1 MSQVGLPRRQALAAA
16 LALPALPA
24 LPAISALTALPSL
37 TALSALSALSALVA
51 SPSAAAT
58 PGVGVPPLPQPPR
71 PLVLPAISQLSLA
84 NGLTVLV
91 APRPGLPLLS
101 LTLAVRAG
109 PEADPAG
116 RPGVAEML
124 ATLWPKGAVRAG
136 RRVGAPELARQAEAL
151 GSALDARSGWG
162 ASSLAMTVE
171 SSRAPAALALM
182 ADVLRR
188 PLLAADELA
197 RARAQALDAWR
208 VTLGSPGDLAPLVL
222 RRAFWGDV
230 PHGRV
235 APPAAVQRL
244 DVADMQTLQ
253 AQWVRPD
260 RVALVVAGDT
270 TPEAALALARRLL
283 GDWRAPAAPAPE
295 PAGAAPRPL
304 ASPLVLIDQ
313 PGSGQSAVAVA
324 APFVASGAADR
335 RIGLVAN
342 AVLSGGY
349 SARLNQEVRIR
360 RGLSYGV
367 SGTAEAFASGGM
379 VSAFAQTN
387 HPTAAQVLDLL
398 RGEIGRLADAPPG
411 ADELAARQAT
421 LAGSFARRLD
431 TTAGLSALLVGQW
444 AAGRPMADLAG
455 HVPQLLA
462 VTPTQ
467 VQAFAR
473 QHWQPGALRAVV
485 VGDLAA
491 AGDSLAA
498 LAPQAL
504 RLGMAELDLE
514 QAGLRKPE

>member
-1 MSQVGLPRRQALAAA
+1 MSVVLQRRQALASA
-16 LALPALPA
+16 LALPAW
-24 LPAISALTALPSL
+24 LTSQ
-37 TALSALSALSALVA
+37 
-51 SPSAAAT
+51 SAAAT
-58 PGVGVPPLPQPPR
+58 PGVDEPPLPQPPR
-71 PLVLPAISQLSLA
+71 PLVLPPISQLSLP

-101 LTLAVRAG
+101 LTLALRAG

-124 ATLWPKGAVRAG
+124 ATLRAKGATRAG
-136 RRVGAPELARQAEAL
+136 RRVGASDLARQAEAL
-151 GSALDARSGWG
+151 GSTLDSYSSWG
-162 ASSLAMTVE
+162 VSSLVMTVE
-171 SSRAPAALALM
+171 SRHAPAALALM

-188 PLLAADELA
+188 PLLAAEELA
-197 RARAQALDAWR
+197 RARVQALDALR
-208 VTLGSPGDLAPLVL
+208 VTLGSPAELAPLVL

-244 DVADMQTLQ
+244 TLADVQALQ

-270 TPEAALALARRLL
+270 TPEAAMALAQSLL
-283 GDWRAPAAPAPE
+283 GDWRAPASPAPA

-304 ASPLVLIDQ
+304 ASTLVLIDQ
-313 PGSGQSAVAVA
+313 PGSAQSAVAVA

-349 SARLNQEVRIR
+349 SARLNQAVRIQ

-367 SGTAEAFASGGM
+367 SGTAEAFAAGGM
-379 VSAFAQTN
+379 ASAFAQTN

-398 RGEIGRLADAPPG
+398 RGEIGRLADAAPG
-411 ADELAARQAT
+411 ADELTARQAT

-431 TTAGLSALLVGQW
+431 TTAGLSTLLVGQW
-444 AAGRPMADLAG
+444 AAGRPVADLAA

-462 VTPTQ
+462 VTPAQ

-473 QHWQPGALRAVV
+473 QHWQPAALRAVV

-491 AGDSLAA
+491 AGGSLAA

-504 RLGMAELDLE
+504 RLTMADLDLE
-514 QAGLRKPE
+514 QTGLRKPG